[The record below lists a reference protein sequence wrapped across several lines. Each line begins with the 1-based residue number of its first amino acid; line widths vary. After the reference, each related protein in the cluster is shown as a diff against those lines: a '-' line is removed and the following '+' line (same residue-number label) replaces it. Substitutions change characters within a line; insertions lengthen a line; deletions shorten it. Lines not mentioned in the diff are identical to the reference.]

1 MQEKEIPVAMDR
13 TSGISNMRF
22 IAFVYTFIVWLWGF
36 YLLSSFAG
44 VDAAQAYFWPL
55 LPALPL
61 LVATL
66 IFVRQSRRLL
76 QGPVFFA
83 DRRQLLIYL
92 GVVALMIVA
101 IVAVN
106 NIFRIYHV
114 NQWRWPASIFL
125 VGLHFLGLIP
135 VFKRW
140 GYLLFTTLVFCL
152 PALLVPI
159 FVPQTYMLGALSIQL
174 GWQFA
179 TALVV
184 WPWFLVGAIL
194 LLVRGTQ
201 LLQRLRAERTA
212 SVQHA

>member
-1 MQEKEIPVAMDR
+1 MDR

-22 IAFVYTFIVWLWGF
+22 IAFVYTLIVWLWGF

-44 VDAAQAYFWPL
+44 VDAAQAYLWPL

-61 LVATL
+61 LVATF

-83 DRRQLLIYL
+83 DKRHLLIYL

-106 NIFRIYHV
+106 NIFRFYHIS
-114 NQWRWPASIFL
+114 QWQWPASIFL

-159 FVPQTYMLGALSIQL
+159 FVPQTYMLGALSIRL

-201 LLQRLRAERTA
+201 LLQKLRAERTA
-212 SVQHA
+212 SVQRA